1 MQLAIDVFAV
11 VTNPVFAADQ
21 MFLRRMQRMV
31 TFFTLDTFR
40 DVAVRAFFPHN
51 EGFGFDNG
59 RPRRDMVLGCLPD
72 GFGFPFVGHF

>member
-11 VTNPVFAADQ
+11 VTNPIFGADQ
-21 MFLRRMQRMV
+21 MFLRWMQCVV

-40 DVAVRAFFPHN
+40 DVAVRALFPHH

-59 RPRRDMVLGCLPD
+59 GARRDMVLGCFPD
-72 GFGFPFVGHF
+72 GF